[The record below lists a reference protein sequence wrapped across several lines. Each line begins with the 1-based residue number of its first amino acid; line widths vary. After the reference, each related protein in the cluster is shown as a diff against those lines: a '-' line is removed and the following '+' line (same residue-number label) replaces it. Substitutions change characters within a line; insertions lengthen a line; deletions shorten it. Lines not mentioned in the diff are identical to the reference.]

1 MRRHA
6 FSAATAG
13 LVALFLLAGCG
24 NAADDDDTGADDQ
37 PAAEESG
44 NGQGGDDQP
53 AASAEED
60 AAALAAVEL
69 DGEPGEQPEV
79 DFAPPLTVGAPA
91 ARVVSPGD
99 GEELTARHNAQ
110 LHIVVL
116 NGDDGAEV
124 SSTYGDATE
133 RVFLGDDALTGEI
146 LDSLVGEQVGAR
158 TLFAVPDPSGI
169 TTLMALEVVGATE
182 LLDRAEGT
190 PVEPAADLPA
200 ITLDE
205 DGAPSMAPADSPAPD
220 ELVVQPLIEGE
231 GEEVGEGQSVVVN
244 YSGWLWDGDAF
255 DSSWERGE
263 PFTFPLGQGAVI
275 EGWDAGVQGQRVGSQ
290 LLLVVPP
297 EQGYGDADQAEIPGG
312 STLVFVVDV
321 LGVA

>member
-6 FSAATAG
+6 LSAATAG
-13 LVALFLLAGCG
+13 LAALLLLAGCG
-24 NAADDDDTGADDQ
+24 TATDDDTGEADQ
-37 PAAEESG
+37 PAAEQSG
-44 NGQGGDDQP
+44 DGQGGDDQP

-69 DGEPGEQPEV
+69 DGEPGEQPAV
-79 DFAPPLTVGAPA
+79 DFDAPLSVGAPA

-99 GEELTARHNAQ
+99 GEELTASHNAH

-116 NGDDGAEV
+116 DGDDGTVV

-133 RVFLGDDALTGEI
+133 NVFLGDDTIAEEL

-158 TLFAVPDPSGI
+158 ALFAAPDPSGI
-169 TTLMALEVVGATE
+169 TTLMALEVVDASE
-182 LLDRAEGT
+182 VLERAEGT
-190 PVEPAADLPA
+190 AVEPEADLPA

-205 DGAPSMAPADSPAPD
+205 DGAPGMAPVDSPAPD

-231 GEEVGEGQSVVVN
+231 GEEVSEGESVVVE
-244 YSGWLWDGDAF
+244 YSGWLWDGEAF
-255 DSSWERGE
+255 DSSWERGA

-275 EGWDAGVQGQRVGSQ
+275 EGWDEGVQGQRVGSQ

-297 EQGYGDADQAEIPGG
+297 EKGYGDADQAEIPGG